1 MVSSSRSTTARRR
14 RVDAGKFLTGAL
26 ILLGVIAST
35 FLIFSDNVQFVRV
48 GLVAALWA
56 AVVAAFAATRY
67 RKEAAVDSAKV
78 RDIQTVYELQLEREI
93 NARREYEMGVEARVR
108 AEVGADATEIAA
120 LRAEL
125 TVLRESLQ
133 RLFDGAM
140 PEERVALG
148 STTVEALPGGNFD
161 AFADHE
167 ADFFDNPADA
177 GPLPAGHGQL
187 SPSSLKPVFE
197 PGHPESA
204 TFADPYDDPVTAETS
219 AVVLD
224 DFIRAHAAVPSNQ
237 PSFPDPFVP
246 EATQAP
252 EPPYEPY
259 AAQQG
264 HPGSQPAAAEA
275 GPGKPKSKA
284 SPPPRLVAPVAPAQA
299 PAAEPAATPA
309 SEITG
314 DLPIG
319 TSSRR
324 RRREAEGEQRL
335 SVADIMAN
343 LRSETTGS

>member
-1 MVSSSRSTTARRR
+1 M
-14 RVDAGKFLTGAL
+14 
-26 ILLGVIAST
+26 ILLGITAST
-35 FLIFSDNVQFVRV
+35 VLILSDNVQYVRV

-56 AVVAAFAATRY
+56 AVIAAFAATRY

-140 PEERVALG
+140 PDEQVALG
-148 STTVEALPGGNFD
+148 STKVEALPGGNFD

-197 PGHPESA
+197 PGHPEPA
-204 TFADPYDDPVTAETS
+204 AFADPYDDPVTAETS

-224 DFIRAHAAVPSNQ
+224 DFIRNHATVPSNV

-246 EATQAP
+246 EPAP
-252 EPPYEPY
+252 EPSGFTPPPYVPEPAY
-259 AAQQG
+259 SAE
-264 HPGSQPAAAEA
+264 PATNGEA
-275 GPGKPKSKA
+275 KPKSKA
-284 SPPPRLVAPVAPAQA
+284 SPPPRLVAPMASAQA
-299 PAAEPAATPA
+299 PESAGTPA

-343 LRSETTGS
+343 LRSETAGS